1 MKKLL
6 SLLLVLALSLGLCS
20 GALAVN
26 EDVEG
31 KIVIASSM
39 YQFVLEQ
46 MSALLKEEFP
56 NLEVEFYYK
65 GTTDLISQLSGEM
78 GPDHTNPLSVDMLLV
93 AEPAYSLELKDYGYL
108 HKYDIAAKDNLRFA
122 YDPDGY
128 WYPVRVCNMVLA
140 YNPEKHSADELPH
153 SFKAFAED
161 PSVKGRISMGNPL
174 TSGTAFAA
182 VCALTEKYGL
192 EYLDALRANGV
203 MIESGSTALSK
214 LESDECSMIM
224 ILEES
229 VLQRRHDNGSKLAVI
244 YPEDGNIMIPSTAMI
259 VAEEKS
265 ANVNTEACEAVA
277 DWFFSE
283 AGQKAIVAGYMHS
296 VLKDFPEVPYDSVP
310 TEKLIESDMGV
321 NWERAY
327 KERRTLEDEWNKRV
341 NN

>member
-122 YDPDGY
+122 YDPDGF

-192 EYLDALRANGV
+192 EYLDALRANGI

-214 LESDECSMIM
+214 LESDECSVIM

-296 VLKDFPEVPYDSVP
+296 VLKDFPEIPYDSVP

>member
-122 YDPDGY
+122 YDPDGF

-214 LESDECSMIM
+214 LESDECSVIM

-296 VLKDFPEVPYDSVP
+296 VLKDFPEIPYDSVP

>member
-214 LESDECSMIM
+214 LESDECSVIM

>member
-122 YDPDGY
+122 YDPDGF

-192 EYLDALRANGV
+192 EYLDALRANGI

-214 LESDECSMIM
+214 LESDECSVIM

>member
-122 YDPDGY
+122 YDPDGF

-140 YNPEKHSADELPH
+140 YNPEKHSEAELPH

-192 EYLDALRANGV
+192 EYLDALRANGI

-214 LESDECSMIM
+214 LESDECSVIM

-296 VLKDFPEVPYDSVP
+296 VLKDFPEIPYDSVP

>member
-174 TSGTAFAA
+174 TSGTAFAS

-192 EYLDALRANGV
+192 EYLDALRANGI

-214 LESDECSMIM
+214 LESDECSVIM

-244 YPEDGNIMIPSTAMI
+244 YTGTS
-259 VAEEKS
+259 
-265 ANVNTEACEAVA
+265 
-277 DWFFSE
+277 
-283 AGQKAIVAGYMHS
+283 
-296 VLKDFPEVPYDSVP
+296 
-310 TEKLIESDMGV
+310 
-321 NWERAY
+321 
-327 KERRTLEDEWNKRV
+327 
-341 NN
+341 

>member
-122 YDPDGY
+122 YDPDGF

-140 YNPEKHSADELPH
+140 YNPEKHSEAELPH

-192 EYLDALRANGV
+192 EYLDALRANGI

-214 LESDECSMIM
+214 LESDECSVIM

>member
-174 TSGTAFAA
+174 TSGTAFAG

-214 LESDECSMIM
+214 LESDECSVIM